1 MNKKRMAM
9 LAVALFFCLAALCG
23 ILFAGRQKEKPE
35 KKPLAYEEEK
45 KPGEDE
51 NARQYKFENLEN
63 IYYLSDEK
71 EEFEKEAGEFL
82 RENGI
87 KPGKVNALG
96 KYKDDPRNMKNPAEF
111 YLQADD
117 GQNSVVKAV
126 YDKEMGKFSFSMY
139 DGVIENI
146 EDYGGIPVKSKAQ
159 SPAEPEYS
167 AEGLEE
173 IDFGIPVITDNEGQ
187 LAEVETDLEG
197 LVKQLQDFLAGSG
210 EERRILSVLH
220 AAPSGNGYEAALIFE
235 NPRADGKYISVT
247 CDGTS
252 DAYQIE
258 FQE

>member
-1 MNKKRMAM
+1 MNKKRTAI

-23 ILFAGRQKEKPE
+23 ILFTGRQKEKPE
-35 KKPLAYEEEK
+35 EKTPAYEDEK
-45 KPGEDE
+45 KQGEDGD
-51 NARQYKFENLEN
+51 ARQYKFENLEN
-63 IYYLSDEK
+63 IYYLPDDK

-87 KPGKVNALG
+87 EPGKVNALG
-96 KYKDDPRNMKNPAEF
+96 KYKDDPGNMKGPAEF

-117 GQNSVVKAV
+117 GKNSVIKAV
-126 YDKEMGKFSFSMY
+126 YDKEKGKFSFSMY

-146 EDYGGIPVKSKAQ
+146 EDYGGIPAKNKAKQ
-159 SPAEPEYS
+159 EAEPEYS

-173 IDFGIPVITDNEGQ
+173 IDFGMPVVTDNEGQ

-197 LVKQLQDFLAGSG
+197 LAKQLRDFLAGSG
-210 EERRILSVLH
+210 EERRFMSVLH
-220 AAPSGNGYEAALIFE
+220 AAASRNGYEAALIFE

-247 CDGTS
+247 YDGES
-252 DAYQIE
+252 AAYHIE